1 MRAVAD
7 HGIQLVEDPT
17 RLDGVAALGL
27 DETSFL
33 KASRKHRP
41 GM

>member
-7 HGIQLVEDPT
+7 HGTPLVEDPM

-27 DETSFL
+27 DETAFL
-33 KASRKHRP
+33 KATRKAPTR
-41 GM
+41 